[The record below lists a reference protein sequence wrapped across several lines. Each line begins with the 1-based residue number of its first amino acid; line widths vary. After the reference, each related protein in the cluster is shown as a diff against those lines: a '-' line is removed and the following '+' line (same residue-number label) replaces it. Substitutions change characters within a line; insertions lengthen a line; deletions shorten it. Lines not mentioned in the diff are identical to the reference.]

1 MIGPFTQIL
10 PYPINRPWQSIDG
23 YLNDLRLKKRLL
35 PLIEEIIPDVKPD
48 RKGAP
53 YTKFSKLQNL
63 MDNIYKGT
71 RNPNR
76 ASDGTLADAVRYEH
90 ATGGTVGGR
99 THTIKAEET
108 LAGLQNWLDRN
119 PHALQVDRQEAITQ
133 IQSLKT
139 ALGK

>member
-1 MIGPFTQIL
+1 
-10 PYPINRPWQSIDG
+10 
-23 YLNDLRLKKRLL
+23 
-35 PLIEEIIPDVKPD
+35 
-48 RKGAP
+48 
-53 YTKFSKLQNL
+53 
-63 MDNIYKGT
+63 MDSIYKGT

-76 ASDGTLADAVRYEH
+76 VGDGTLADTVRYQQ

-108 LAGLQNWLDRN
+108 LTGLQNWLDRN

-139 ALGK
+139 ALGKYECVKKPKFLFRVSLRNFHF